1 MIFYSWSQSE
11 DSSKGTEL
19 VTLKG
24 KGIEG
29 TIANEGVN
37 TKELIDETT
46 AEVIQGAG
54 SDWP

>member
-24 KGIEG
+24 KKKHGPS
-29 TIANEGVN
+29 
-37 TKELIDETT
+37 KDRKKLKM
-46 AEVIQGAG
+46 
-54 SDWP
+54 SS